1 MTDAALIVGAS
12 GGIGAALVDRWRSNE
27 RYARVFTAS
36 RKNSSD
42 ANHLVLDL
50 TCESSLSKAAEA
62 LKVRLN
68 GGSLSAIVVCSGLL
82 HGESLQP
89 ERRLSVLDA
98 DAFTTSISVN
108 ALGPL
113 LVAKHFSPL
122 LPKTEPSHL
131 LALSARVGSI
141 SDNRLGGWF
150 SYRCSKA
157 ALNQGFQT
165 LAVELRRTHPR
176 CVVTLFHPGTV
187 DTALSEPFQRNVP
200 ADQLFSPARAAHQ
213 LDEVMRNR
221 RDPSSH
227 IFVDWAGKPVA
238 F

>member
-1 MTDAALIVGAS
+1 MSDAALIVGAS
-12 GGIGAALVDRWRSNE
+12 GGIGAALTNRWRSDG

-36 RKNSSD
+36 RQSRSD
-42 ANHLVLDL
+42 PHHLTLDL

-62 LKVRLN
+62 LKTRLN
-68 GGSLSAIVVCSGLL
+68 GVSLSAIVVCSGLL

-89 ERRLSVLDA
+89 ERRLGALDA
-98 DAFTTSISVN
+98 DAFTTSITVN

-113 LVAKHFSPL
+113 LVAKYFSPL
-122 LPKTEPSHL
+122 LSKTEPSHL

-165 LAVELRRTHPR
+165 LAVELRRTHPK

-187 DTALSEPFQRNVP
+187 DTGLSKPFQRNVP
-200 ADQLFSPARAAHQ
+200 AAQLFSPARAARQ
-213 LDEVMRNR
+213 LDEVMHAR
-221 RDPSSH
+221 RDPSEH